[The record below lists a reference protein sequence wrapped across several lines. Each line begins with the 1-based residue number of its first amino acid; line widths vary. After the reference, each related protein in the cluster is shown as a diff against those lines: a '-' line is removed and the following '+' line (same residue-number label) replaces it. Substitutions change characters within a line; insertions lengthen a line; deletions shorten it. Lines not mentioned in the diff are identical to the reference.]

1 MQDELAMRIFDE
13 PSAPLE
19 PFKSTPIFA
28 RFTRSTGVASAQPVA
43 FTGRPALA
51 QRRMIPRLRYLS
63 ALLVCHMIVGCAG
76 LPGTQTKLVDA
87 RQIEFVSSLGPAPVV
102 VFENGLGARMEW
114 WSKILP
120 AIAADASYF
129 VHNRPGYG
137 GSAPASTPR
146 DGVHIVE
153 ELRAALLSEGR
164 RPPYVLVG
172 HSLGGLYMQLFARAY
187 PQEVGALILVDSTH
201 PEQLDGAGSLDKQ
214 SLWTRGLVGA
224 LVTGAAKEEL
234 DLLPRTGE
242 QVLALPTFSGKPVFV
257 LSASEPMKE
266 TSDPARFANEKRVDI
281 ARMYPGAKQV
291 WVDSGHAIPLEKPE
305 AVVAAIREALTAVRG
320 AKR

>member
-1 MQDELAMRIFDE
+1 MFL
-13 PSAPLE
+13 S
-19 PFKSTPIFA
+19 
-28 RFTRSTGVASAQPVA
+28 
-43 FTGRPALA
+43 
-51 QRRMIPRLRYLS
+51 LRHCF
-63 ALLVCHMIVGCAG
+63 ALLACYMLVGCAG
-76 LPGTQTKLVDA
+76 LPETKTKLVND

-114 WSKILP
+114 WSKVLP
-120 AIAADASYF
+120 AIAADTSYF

-201 PEQLDGAGSLDKQ
+201 PEQLAGAGSLDKQ

-224 LVTGAAKEEL
+224 LVTGTAKEEL

-242 QVLALPTFSGKPVFV
+242 QVLALPTFSGKPVLV

-305 AVVAAIREALTAVRG
+305 AVVAAIREALSAVRG
-320 AKR
+320 ATR